1 MNTATAQSLWAAAVF
16 SCMLV
21 TKLWERSRSLRFVL
35 LRLILH
41 VGIHS
46 KITNALNLRA
56 LAERRG
62 CHAVWHDFD
71 HGGLMNGGN
80 MLGGETL
87 KGVKQSSIQ
96 IGMLSVVV
104 TVIMLM
110 GWLLSG
116 GAGYALAANVIT
128 VVSPPDK
135 VWVTEKALFLA
146 GIVSETTITQLE
158 IKGVKNNA
166 PKSKIKVENQ
176 AFGVIITLDKGNN
189 EIVLSDGKQ
198 QKTVHV
204 YYLEPDALKKGKA
217 APSGLKRFYVH
228 ANPAELDC
236 KECHKLKRG
245 IFNFKRNVPAK
256 ANCTTGGCHTDM
268 GKSAHVHGP
277 VGAGVC
283 ISCHNPH
290 GSYNDMAIARTGQDL
305 CVVCHQAKIEE
316 FKNSVIHKPVTE
328 GCISCHNPHE
338 SSMRFQ
344 LRGNGASVSS
354 LCFNCHESKIFT
366 KSHRHGP
373 VGSGDCIAC
382 HRPHAG
388 KYKSLLIASPEKGE
402 VCFQCHKDRQQEFSM
417 KYVHAPVQEDCNKC
431 HDPHSSDTRFQL
443 HKEGGQLCADCHEK
457 KSPKLYDAIKNS
469 KFKHEPVEK
478 GRCTDCHRAHSSDV
492 KSMLKKNTE
501 ELCFTC
507 HDELADA
514 VAGSQYRHGP
524 VQTGDCMACH
534 DVHGSNNTRI
544 LSKYFPVEFYM
555 EYRPE
560 NYELC
565 FGCHNKDIAKKKF
578 TKTLTNFRDGEYNLH
593 YFHVNM
599 KKGRSCI
606 ACHDPHVSTQAK
618 HIRTEVPFGAWS
630 YPISITKD
638 KNGAT
643 CVVGCHAPK
652 SYDRNKPQIKPSR

>member
-1 MNTATAQSLWAAAVF
+1 MKGVNQITGPINILPAVVMAFFLLVGGLFPFTASPVAAAD
-16 SCMLV
+16 
-21 TKLWERSRSLRFVL
+21 
-35 LRLILH
+35 
-41 VGIHS
+41 G
-46 KITNALNLRA
+46 
-56 LAERRG
+56 
-62 CHAVWHDFD
+62 
-71 HGGLMNGGN
+71 
-80 MLGGETL
+80 
-87 KGVKQSSIQ
+87 
-96 IGMLSVVV
+96 
-104 TVIMLM
+104 
-110 GWLLSG
+110 
-116 GAGYALAANVIT
+116 IT
-128 VVSPPDK
+128 VVSPPDN
-135 VWVTEKALFLA
+135 VWVTEKSLFLA
-146 GIVSETTITQLE
+146 GIVDAANVSQVE
-158 IKGVKNNA
+158 IKGVKNKA
-166 PKSKIKVENQ
+166 PKNKIKVESQ
-176 AFGVIITLDKGNN
+176 AFGVMITLDSGSNAIKLSAGNL
-189 EIVLSDGKQ
+189 E
-198 QKTVHV
+198 KTINV
-204 YYLEPDALKKGKA
+204 YYLDPGALKKGKA
-217 APSGLKRFYVH
+217 APKGLKRFYVH
-228 ANPAELDC
+228 GNPSELDC
-236 KECHKLKRG
+236 KECHKLRRG
-245 IFNFKRNVPAK
+245 TYNFKRIVPARST
-256 ANCTTGGCHTDM
+256 CTTGCHTDI

-290 GSYNDMAIARTGQDL
+290 GSYNPMSMARSGQDL

-316 FKNSVIHKPVTE
+316 FKDSVIHAPVKE

-338 SSMRFQ
+338 SAMRFQ

-382 HRPHAG
+382 HKPHAG
-388 KYKSLLIASPEKGE
+388 QHKSLLIASPEKGE
-402 VCFQCHKDRQQEFSM
+402 VCFQCHKDRQQEFTM
-417 KYVHAPVQEDCNKC
+417 KFVHDPVQEDCNKC
-431 HDPHSSDTRFQL
+431 HDPHSSEARFQL

-457 KSPKLYDAIKNS
+457 KSPKLYDAMKNS
-469 KFKHEPVEK
+469 KYKHQPVDQ

-507 HDELADA
+507 HDELADE
-514 VAGSQYRHGP
+514 VAGSDFRHGP

-544 LSKYFPVEFYM
+544 LSKYFPEEFYK

-599 KKGRSCI
+599 KKGRNCI

-630 YPISITKD
+630 YPISITKT

-652 SYDRNKPQIKPSR
+652 TYDRKKAQIKPSR